1 MGLWLYAFRVLKTTC
16 NPHCIFGTSNYKLW
30 WIISDLQFLGDLA
43 TDDDPSWAT
52 DDRATVKQRDRC
64 KGRKESLWKETDAL
78 DPDEHLDAIA
88 LILEPPA
95 SCCVCLFVWG
105 GGVHYFIIKSVIP
118 SICISSLVVL
128 NMWRRRRH
136 GAFHM
141 IFSMYML
148 KFAPT

>member
-1 MGLWLYAFRVLKTTC
+1 MDLWVYAFPVRKTTC
-16 NPHCIFGTSNYKLW
+16 NPHYILDTSNYKLR
-30 WIISDLQFLGDLA
+30 WIFSHLPFLGDLA

-52 DDRATVKQRDRC
+52 DDRATVKQSDRC
-64 KGRKESLWKETDAL
+64 KWRKESLWKETDVL
-78 DPDEHLDAIA
+78 DPDEHFDAIA

-95 SCCVCLFVWG
+95 SCYVCLFVWG

-118 SICISSLVVL
+118 SICISSLVIL
-128 NMWRRRRH
+128 NVWRRRRH

-148 KFAPT
+148 KFSPT